1 MRILTEEDLEHFGEA
16 INPLKLDVV
25 RTAFWL
31 SKEEL
36 DRIVDISR
44 GSVTTVCYLILLKWQ
59 EKNGGIATVKELVAR
74 FSEALEMEVLAI
86 DFVKARS
93 ALDRLNLELKKKKK

>member
-1 MRILTEEDLEHFGEA
+1 VSDSSGSIIDSFFFT
-16 INPLKLDVV
+16 
-25 RTAFWL
+25 FWL
-31 SKEEL
+31 SQEEL

-44 GSVTTVCYLILLKWQ
+44 GSATTVCYLILLKWQ

-86 DFVKARS
+86 YFVKARS
-93 ALDRLNLELKKKKK
+93 ALDILNLELKKRKK